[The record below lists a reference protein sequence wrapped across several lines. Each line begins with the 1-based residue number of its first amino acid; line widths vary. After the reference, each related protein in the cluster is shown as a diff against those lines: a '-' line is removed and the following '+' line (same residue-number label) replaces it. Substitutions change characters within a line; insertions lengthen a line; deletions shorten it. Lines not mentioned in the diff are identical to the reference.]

1 MPVDYSKWDALE
13 LSDDSDIEV
22 HPNVDK
28 RSFIRAKQNQI
39 HQNRID
45 RKHQIET
52 LKYERIIND
61 GLLTRIEAL
70 LNALKRHEEDA
81 RTRGDAIEEIVFQ
94 SLLESAG
101 DPSED
106 EPPPPPPGIHAQVEE
121 QPRYSKMIA
130 ALIDQVKKAVDE
142 QKATDRYQAFIKEVG
157 THKTKVSGL
166 QQELLKKLAE
176 LEKEDK
182 GKITSQ
188 DIHYGFD
195 SSSVSKSKPAEKA
208 SSGPELLNPSRPQMK
223 SFDNNQTAGSDADV
237 EDEGVGTKKGILDES
252 DDDDMSTS
260 ALAKQFGKINFGD
273 YKTSL
278 NFISSNPAI
287 VNEKET
293 DGLLVEAFNAQS
305 EGKEGY
311 ARQCVHQ
318 ALLIQYCRQ
327 LGKDGVGLFFKR
339 VTTQGHQAQ
348 KLFMDDVNSTYARIK
363 SRTKEIEEQRKR
375 DEAEGGGGVEQIQ
388 LHAVDPNTSIHIVVP
403 SADATSEDEKQ
414 ARQIFESFPPGL
426 QRALETGKLDRINE
440 VLGKMSVEE
449 AEEVVEQLGN
459 GGMLSVEQGVIDA
472 TTEEGRKQMEEIERS
487 GKMPETVEEVQEVS

>member
-1 MPVDYSKWDALE
+1 MF
-13 LSDDSDIEV
+13 
-22 HPNVDK
+22 
-28 RSFIRAKQNQI
+28 R
-39 HQNRID
+39 
-45 RKHQIET
+45 
-52 LKYERIIND
+52 
-61 GLLTRIEAL
+61 
-70 LNALKRHEEDA
+70 
-81 RTRGDAIEEIVFQ
+81 

-101 DPSED
+101 DPSKD
-106 EPPPPPPGIHAQVEE
+106 KPPTPPPGIHAQANE
-121 QPRYSKMIA
+121 QPRYSKMMA

-142 QKATDRYQAFIKEVG
+142 QKATDRYQAFIDEVG
-157 THKTKVSGL
+157 SHKAKVSSL
-166 QQELLKKLAE
+166 QQELLAKLAE

-195 SSSVSKSKPAEKA
+195 SSSVSKSKPAEKTTTD
-208 SSGPELLNPSRPQMK
+208 PELLNPSRPQQK
-223 SFDNNQTAGSDADV
+223 SFDNVQTPGSDADV
-237 EDEGVGTKKGILDES
+237 EDEGTGTKKSILDDS
-252 DDDDMSTS
+252 DDDDLSTS

-278 NFISSNPAI
+278 QFISSNPAI
-287 VNEKET
+287 VSEKET

-305 EGKEGY
+305 EGKDSY

-348 KLFMDDVNSTYARIK
+348 KLFMDDVNSTYARIR
-363 SRTKEIEEQRKR
+363 SRTKELDEQRKK
-375 DEAEGGGGVEQIQ
+375 DEVEGTGGVEQIQ

-403 SADATSEDEKQ
+403 SADATTEDEKQ
-414 ARQIFESFPPGL
+414 ARQIFEAFPPGL
-426 QRALETGKLDRINE
+426 QRALETGKLDKINE

-472 TTEEGRKQMEEIERS
+472 TTEEGRQQMEEIERS
-487 GKMPETVEEVQEVS
+487 GRMPGTLEEEEEVPGN